1 MELLQLQRQL
11 NPVARYWY
19 EIGLQLDLPEGT
31 LTVIK
36 GLHLKSNEVC
46 MKKVCTEWLKVESE
60 LTWAGVVAV
69 LKTKELV
76 RHTGEVAEEI
86 HKRFCQSP
94 SPGKRS
100 VNSKISVTE
109 VYVLWTNHY

>member
-11 NPVARYWY
+11 SPVARYWY
-19 EIGLQLDLPEGT
+19 EIGLQLDIPEST
-31 LTVIK
+31 LTDIK
-36 GLHLKSNEVC
+36 GLKGNKKC
-46 MKKVCTEWLKVESE
+46 MKRVCTEWLKIKSE
-60 LTWAGVVAV
+60 LTWGEVVAV
-69 LKTKELV
+69 LKTRELV

-86 HKRFCQSP
+86 HKRFCQDSDP

-109 VYVLWTNHY
+109 VL